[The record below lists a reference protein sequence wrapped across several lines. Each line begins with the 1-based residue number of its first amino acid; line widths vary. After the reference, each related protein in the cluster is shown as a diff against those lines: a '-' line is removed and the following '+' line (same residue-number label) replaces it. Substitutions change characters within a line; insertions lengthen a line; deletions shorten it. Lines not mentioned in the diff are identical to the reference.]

1 MPGYLYPYGK
11 FKNNFERK
19 IVLENDPYTVNRL
32 KQMVKPFVLRRLKS
46 NVLSELPEKVES
58 VLSARLEE
66 EQREL
71 YLANLMSLKET
82 VKNMPDQEFRS
93 NKIQVLA
100 LLTRLRQ
107 ICCSP
112 TLVAENYSGN
122 DAKLNMLMELVESG
136 RDSGHKMLVFSQF
149 TSMLGLIGG
158 ELKARGIDYYLLQGD
173 TPKQDRMQ
181 MVEKFNRDSVP
192 VFLISLKAGGTGLN
206 LTGADMVIHYDPW
219 WNMSVQNQAT
229 DRAYRLGQKNSV
241 QVYKLI
247 LEDTVEEKIVELQE
261 KKSELSDLVI
271 QEGEHFITGMN
282 KEELLKL
289 MEM

>member
-1 MPGYLYPYGK
+1 
-11 FKNNFERK
+11 
-19 IVLENDPYTVNRL
+19 
-32 KQMVKPFVLRRLKS
+32 MVKPFILRRLKS

-58 VLSARLEE
+58 VLSASLEE
-66 EQREL
+66 QQREL

-82 VKNMPDQEFRS
+82 VKNMPEQEFRT

-112 TLVAENYSGN
+112 ALVAENYHGN
-122 DAKLNMLMELVESG
+122 DAKLEMLMELIENG

-149 TSMLGLIGG
+149 TSMLGIIGE
-158 ELKARGIDYYLLQGD
+158 ELKKREMSYYLLQGD

-181 MVEKFNRDSVP
+181 MVERFNKDKVP

-261 KKSELSDLVI
+261 KKSELSELVI
-271 QEGEHFITGMN
+271 QEGEHFIN
-282 KEELLKL
+282 KLDKDELLKL
-289 MEM
+289 MEME